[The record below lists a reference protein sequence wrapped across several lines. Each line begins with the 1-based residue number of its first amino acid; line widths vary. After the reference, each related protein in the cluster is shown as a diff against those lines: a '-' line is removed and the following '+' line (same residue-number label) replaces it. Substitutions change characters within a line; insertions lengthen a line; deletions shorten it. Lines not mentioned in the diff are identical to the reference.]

1 MKKIYALILI
11 LIMATMLFSGLAMA
25 EAAAQTPALP
35 VTGEVEP
42 APAAPYPVD
51 QGGAYSWAQLATI
64 TGATAAVLLIVQFI
78 KLPIDQVYHIP
89 TRVIVYVIA
98 LLVMTGAQAFTA
110 GFKMADFP
118 LIVIN
123 AFVVGLAAMGAY
135 EQTFNRA
142 GNG

>member
-11 LIMATMLFSGLAMA
+11 LIMTTMLFTGLAIA
-25 EAAAQTPALP
+25 EAAQIPALP
-35 VTGEVEP
+35 VSGEVEP
-42 APAAPYPVD
+42 VPSVPYPVE
-51 QGGAYSWAQLATI
+51 QGAYSWAQLATI

-78 KLPIDQVYHIP
+78 KLPIDKVYHIP
-89 TRVIVYVIA
+89 TRVVVYVIA
-98 LLVMTGAQAFTA
+98 LLVMTGAQAFTV
-110 GFKMADFP
+110 GFRMADFP

-142 GNG
+142 NSR

>member
-1 MKKIYALILI
+1 MKKIYALILV

-25 EAAAQTPALP
+25 EYAAQTPALP
-35 VTGEVEP
+35 VAGSVEP
-42 APAAPYPVD
+42 VPAVPYPVD

-78 KLPIDQVYHIP
+78 KLPVDKVYHIP

-110 GFKMADFP
+110 GFKWADFP

-135 EQTFNRA
+135 EQTFKLVDNR
-142 GNG
+142 

>member
-25 EAAAQTPALP
+25 EAAAQTSALP

-42 APAAPYPVD
+42 APAAPYPID

-98 LLVMTGAQAFTA
+98 LLVMTGAQEFTS
-110 GFKMADFP
+110 GFKWADFP

-135 EQTFNRA
+135 EQTFKLVDNR
-142 GNG
+142 